1 MRLRIS
7 VGLVGLAMLG
17 SPALGQAQG
26 APGRLNPMIALHE
39 QGKPVFGI
47 SHPAINAGR
56 GGGGGGRGAAA
67 GTPAAAPTPPPAPP
81 VLADVA
87 RETAAYKLGDYM
99 YTSGASER
107 FFEYM
112 RELRAQGASMKTH
125 PFMSKVPRFAAD
137 PQRATAA
144 IHNQLNAGQVGIM
157 MVEVSSADELRQG
170 IAAMRFV
177 SKGGTRPETN
187 LAQAA
192 AYWGLTEEQY
202 KQKADVWP
210 LNPNGELIVWAII
223 ESPEGLANLRE
234 IAAVPGLGVLWAG
247 AGTLGGVFST
257 TNAQGQRVRDQAGF
271 DAAVASI
278 LSACR
283 EFRVACGYP
292 ASNPTDIERLMAQ
305 GWNTFVMQSWGDAGR
320 EAVLA
325 GRRLSQRATTAP

>member
-1 MRLRIS
+1 MRSRIS

-17 SPALGQAQG
+17 SAVAGEAQS
-26 APGRLNPMIALHE
+26 ATGRLNPMIALHE
-39 QGKPVFGI
+39 QGLPVFGI
-47 SHPAINAGR
+47 SHPGINAGR
-56 GGGGGGRGAAA
+56 GGGGGRGGAGGAAA
-67 GTPAAAPTPPPAPP
+67 PQPTTPPPAP

-112 RELRAQGASMKTH
+112 KELRAQGASMKTH
-125 PFMSKVPRFAAD
+125 PFISKVPRFAED
-137 PQRATAA
+137 PQRSSAA

-157 MVEVSSADELRQG
+157 MVEVSSAEELRQG

-177 SKGGTRPETN
+177 SKGGTRPETG

-192 AYWGLTEEQY
+192 AYWGLTEADY
-202 KQKADVWP
+202 KAKADVWP
-210 LNPNGELIVWAII
+210 LNPNGELIVWAIV
-223 ESPEGLANLRE
+223 ESPEGLAKVRE

-247 AGTLGGVFST
+247 AGTLGGVFSR
-257 TNAQGQRVRDQAGF
+257 TNPDGSRTRDQAGF

-278 LSACR
+278 LASCK

-292 ASNPTDIERLMAQ
+292 ASNPADIERLMAQ
-305 GWNTFVMQSWGDAGR
+305 GWNVFVMQSWNDAGR

-325 GRRLSQRATTAP
+325 GRRLANRPTTAP